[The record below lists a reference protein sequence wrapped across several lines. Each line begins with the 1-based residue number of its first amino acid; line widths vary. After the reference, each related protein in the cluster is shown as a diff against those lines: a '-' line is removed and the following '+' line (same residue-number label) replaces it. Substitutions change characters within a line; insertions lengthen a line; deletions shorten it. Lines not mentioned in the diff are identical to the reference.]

1 MSGDMARR
9 LDSLLDELREAV
21 LTGDLL
27 RLGPIETALRDCETN
42 LVAEPATLQALR
54 DKAER
59 NRTLLL
65 AAGRGVRLAQRRLT
79 EIAQTLSGLAFYDA
93 QGCLHRRSP
102 PPQKLARR
110 L

>member
-1 MSGDMARR
+1 MTGEAARR
-9 LDSLLDELREAV
+9 LDTLLDELREAV

-27 RLGPIETALRDCETN
+27 RLGPIEVALRDCESN
-42 LVAEPATLQALR
+42 LVADPAALQALR

-65 AAGRGVRLAQRRLT
+65 AAGRGVRLAQRRLA
-79 EIAQTLSGLAFYDA
+79 EIAQALSGLAFYDA
-93 QGCLHRRSP
+93 QGCLHRRNP
-102 PPQKLARR
+102 PGQQLARR